1 MLEILALKAA
11 IKLNY
16 IKDEE
21 IKTIKL
27 MNFMTTRTE
36 TLYFRDINRYKVL
49 TDEEERVLVVRVKD
63 EEPGAI
69 DTLITA
75 NLRFVVSVARRYR
88 GRGLSYLELINEGN
102 IGLLKAAKRFDL
114 TMNVKF
120 ISYAVWWIRQSI
132 QKALFEQAGTVRIPP
147 NKIAL
152 INKFKQALE
161 RNCGDYNITIAEKD
175 FEGHESEIVDIME
188 KLKGVSL
195 DSPVSS
201 SGGDDDSTKTLSD
214 MLGEDPDQDGENE
227 RRELGSVLDSC
238 LQNITSREER
248 ILRMYYGLNFSRQF
262 TLEEIGKELKLTRER
277 VRLIRDRSLR
287 KLLQN
292 PASRAKLSPF
302 FNDIQT

>member
-1 MLEILALKAA
+1 
-11 IKLNY
+11 
-16 IKDEE
+16 
-21 IKTIKL
+21 
-27 MNFMTTRTE
+27 MTTRTE

-49 TDEEERVLVVRVKD
+49 TDEEERDLVVRVQND
-63 EEPGAI
+63 EDGAI
-69 DTLITA
+69 DKLITA

-114 TMNVKF
+114 NMNVKF

-161 RNCGDYNITIAEKD
+161 RNCGDYNLTIAEKE

-201 SGGDDDSTKTLSD
+201 TGNDEDSSKTLAD

-227 RRELGSVLDSC
+227 RRELGNVLDSC

-292 PASRAKLSPF
+292 PVSRAKLSPF
-302 FNDIQT
+302 FSDIQS

>member
-1 MLEILALKAA
+1 
-11 IKLNY
+11 
-16 IKDEE
+16 
-21 IKTIKL
+21 
-27 MNFMTTRTE
+27 MTTRTE

-49 TDEEERVLVVRVKD
+49 TDEEERDLVVRVQND
-63 EEPGAI
+63 EDGAI
-69 DTLITA
+69 DKLITA

-114 TMNVKF
+114 NMNVKF

-161 RNCGDYNITIAEKD
+161 RNCGDYNVTIAEKE

-201 SGGDDDSTKTLSD
+201 TGNDEDSSKTLAD

-227 RRELGSVLDSC
+227 RRELGNVLDSC

-292 PASRAKLSPF
+292 PVSRAKLSPF
-302 FNDIQT
+302 FSDIQT

>member
-1 MLEILALKAA
+1 
-11 IKLNY
+11 
-16 IKDEE
+16 
-21 IKTIKL
+21 
-27 MNFMTTRTE
+27 MTTRTE
-36 TLYFRDINRYKVL
+36 TLYFRDINRFKVL
-49 TDEEERVLVVRVKD
+49 TDEEERALVVFVQQED
-63 EEPGAI
+63 EDA
-69 DTLITA
+69 TNKLITA

-102 IGLLKAAKRFDL
+102 IGLLKAAKRFDMN
-114 TMNVKF
+114 MNVKF

-161 RNCGDYNITIAEKD
+161 RNCGDYNATIAEEQ
-175 FEGHESEIVDIME
+175 FEGHESDIVSIME

-201 SGGDDDSTKTLSD
+201 SSGDDDSTKTLAD
-214 MLGEDPDQDGENE
+214 MLGEEPDQDGESE
-227 RRELGSVLDSC
+227 RKELGSVLDSC
-238 LQNITSREER
+238 LENITSREER

-287 KLLQN
+287 KLMQN
-292 PASRAKLSPF
+292 PASRTKLSPF